1 MNLHALFPYLW
12 LAILVGSYIAAIV
25 VAIMGRPKK
34 PKAPKAGAIQDMA
47 AFTTEGLDFGDELAQ
62 LEKK

>member
-12 LAILVGSYIAAIV
+12 LAILVGSYLAAIV

-34 PKAPKAGAIQDMA
+34 PKAPKAGATPDMA
-47 AFTTEGLDFGDELAQ
+47 TLAPEGLDFGDELAQ
-62 LEKK
+62 MEKK